1 MKAQTRLERLDRLE
15 SWLKSDE
22 LLILRDAATELGV
35 SIRTISRDIDLLR
48 ERGVPVEADRG
59 RGGGV
64 RLHSQW
70 GVGRVSFTYKEAID
84 LLVGMAMSEQ
94 ADQSMQMGQS
104 RSIRRKLMA
113 SFAHSDQARIN
124 KFRDRIRTGPGSS
137 STSVNTFAPATQQ
150 VTAHLKEAFLLQ
162 KTAQIIYRDAQD
174 QETTRTIEIH
184 YLILNPPIWYAMCWD
199 HLRQD
204 IRSFRCDR
212 MHQATLQR
220 ENFELLPWSD
230 FQTAM
235 EGNLTHK
242 I

>member
-1 MKAQTRLERLDRLE
+1 MNSLTRLDRLNRLE
-15 SWLKSDE
+15 SWLKSNDM
-22 LLILRDAATELGV
+22 LILRDAADELGV
-35 SIRTISRDIDLLR
+35 SIRTINRDIGLLR

-94 ADQSMQMGQS
+94 TDQSMQMGQS

-113 SFAHSDQARIN
+113 SFSHADQARIN
-124 KFRDRIRTGPGSS
+124 KFRDRIRTGSRSS
-137 STSVNTFAPATQQ
+137 ALSLDTYEPSAQQ
-150 VTAHLKEAFLLQ
+150 VNGPLKEAFLLQ
-162 KTAQIIYRDAQD
+162 KRAEITYRDAQNK
-174 QETTRTIEIH
+174 ETVRSIEVH
-184 YLILNPPIWYAMCWD
+184 YLILNPPIWYAVCWD

-212 MHQATLQR
+212 MHQVALGR
-220 ENFELLPWSD
+220 PSFELRPWSD
-230 FQTAM
+230 FQMAM
-235 EGNLTHK
+235 EGNPTHR